1 MRGREEFTESQ
12 RCVIEHRDG
21 PLLVLAGP
29 GSGKTRVV
37 THRIARLVNSGV
49 HPWQLLAITFTNKAA
64 NEMKSRVEKLI
75 PDSQIEIST
84 FHRFCSRLLRKRAEY
99 VGLRSNFSILDTTA
113 QQNLVRR
120 VLNDLDLDA
129 VHYSPGKVQSRISR
143 AKNDM
148 ISADQFTQQFEETI
162 GDHFEAVVARVYPRY
177 QQYLLESNAVDFDDL
192 LLHVAS
198 MLNDNPELRSELD
211 ARYRYILV
219 DEYQDTNA
227 VQYQIVAALSQNL
240 PNLCVTGDP
249 DQSIYGWR
257 GARIDNILRFEKD
270 FPETQTIRL
279 EQNFRSTKSILKA
292 ADDLIVQNQMRK
304 AKSLTTQN
312 VDGDPVELLHF
323 SNAQHEAEQIAQ
335 WIRSEVRSGKRQWSD
350 VAIFFRVNSLSR
362 QLELAMTRHNVPFQV
377 ANGLAFY
384 DRAEIKDLLAYL
396 RLIANPDDSEAFM
409 RIINKPLRG
418 LGKTSQN
425 RIRRW
430 AAEQHLSLR
439 EAVRCADQVPKL
451 SKQAKRSAFVFS
463 KMIDSFDLSDTGEVA
478 GLVKDVILKSGL
490 AAQWQGSSDETDLQR
505 LANMDELVAA
515 AAHYDDIAGDERSLE
530 GFLENTSLA
539 SDLDGLDDSEG
550 KVTLMTLHAAKG
562 LEFPVVFII
571 GVEENLIPHERSL
584 QSGSRREYEEER
596 RLLFVGM
603 TRAQQQLFLT
613 ESQVRDQHGRSMYT
627 IPSDFLRDLDLLQTD
642 GDQWGSPSAT
652 TTSSSSD
659 VDGNDEAWPRSPRK
673 KKKNKLA
680 GSPLL
685 TTGAALLSGDAG
697 QADLPLGFPIG
708 SFVRHPQYGRG
719 KVLSAGGFGA
729 RRTVTVEFINS
740 DDETIEET
748 FVIAKCP
755 LQPVG

>member
-1 MRGREEFTESQ
+1 MEEFTESQ
-12 RCVIEHRDG
+12 KCVIEHRDG

-37 THRIARLVNSGV
+37 THRIARLIDSGIR
-49 HPWQLLAITFTNKAA
+49 PWQLLAITFTNKAA

-75 PDSQIEIST
+75 PNSQIEIST
-84 FHRFCSRLLRKRAEY
+84 FHRFCSRLLRKRADF

-129 VHYSPGKVQSRISR
+129 VHYSPAKVQNRISR

-148 ISADQFTQQFEETI
+148 ISAERYTQQFEESI

-192 LLHVAS
+192 LLHVAA
-198 MLNDNPELRSELD
+198 MLGANPELRSELD
-211 ARYRYILV
+211 NRYRYILV

-270 FPETQTIRL
+270 YPDAKTFRL
-279 EQNFRSTKSILKA
+279 EQNFRSTKSILKV
-292 ADDLIVQNQMRK
+292 ADELIVQNQMRK
-304 AKSLTTQN
+304 AKTLITDN
-312 VDGDPVELLHF
+312 GEGEPVELLHF

-335 WIRSEVRSGKRQWSD
+335 WVRSEVRAGRRQWSD

-362 QLELAMTRHNVPFQV
+362 QLELAFTRHNVPFQV

-384 DRAEIKDLLAYL
+384 DRTEVKDLLAYL
-396 RLIANPDDSEAFM
+396 RLVANPDDSEAFM

-439 EAVRCADQVPKL
+439 DAVRRADEVPKL
-451 SKQAKRSAFVFS
+451 SKQAKRSAFIFS
-463 KMIDSFDLSDTGEVA
+463 KMMDSFDLADTGEVA

-490 AAQWQGSSDETDLQR
+490 AAQWQGSTDETDLQR

-515 AAHYDDIAGDERSLE
+515 AAHYDSVAGEERSLE
-530 GFLENTSLA
+530 GFLENTSLV
-539 SDLDGLDDSEG
+539 SDLDGLDETDG

-562 LEFPVVFII
+562 LEFPVVFVI

-627 IPSDFLRDLDLLQTD
+627 IPSDFLRDLDLVQTD
-642 GDQWGSPSAT
+642 GDAWGVSKPT
-652 TTSSSSD
+652 TLTSDTVEEDS
-659 VDGNDEAWPRSPRK
+659 WPRPPRK

-685 TTGAALLSGDAG
+685 TTGAALMSGDAG
-697 QADLPLGFPIG
+697 QAEIPLGFPIG
-708 SFVRHPQYGRG
+708 SFVRHPKYGRG
-719 KVLSAGGFGA
+719 KVISAGGFGA
-729 RRTVTVEFINS
+729 RRSVTVEFVNS

-748 FVIAKCP
+748 FIIAKCP